1 MNFAAS
7 LRGIRAVYGKE
18 LRSYFASPLGVVFLV
33 FYVLVSNGFF
43 FFVADFFRSGQA
55 TMRGFFEV
63 LPWIFLF
70 FVPAVTMRLWAEE
83 RRTGTLEVLLT
94 LPLRDAEVVLGKF
107 LAGLTFLAIALAC
120 TFTVPV
126 SVSLFGH
133 PDWGVMA
140 ASYAGAL
147 LLGASYLA
155 IGLWA
160 SSLTESQVIAF
171 ITSVAVIFALL
182 GIGLAPMWADS
193 LGWFATACGYLS
205 LLSHFQNILRG
216 VLDTRDVVYYVSV
229 VLLFLHLNAK
239 NIESRKWK

>member
-1 MNFAAS
+1 MNLLSPRSVAA
-7 LRGIRAVYGKE
+7 VFGKE
-18 LRSYFASPLGVVFLV
+18 LRGYFATPLGYVFIL

-43 FFVADFFRSGQA
+43 FFIHDFFRVGQA
-55 TMRGFFEV
+55 SMRGFFGT

-70 FVPAVTMRLWAEE
+70 FVPAITMRLWAEE
-83 RRTGTLEVLLT
+83 RRTGTLEILLT

-107 LAGLTFLAIALAC
+107 LAAFGFLAIALAC
-120 TFTVPV
+120 TFTVPLTV
-126 SVSLFGH
+126 GLFGR
-133 PDWGVMA
+133 PDWGVIA

-147 LLGASYLA
+147 LLGAAYLA

-171 ITSVAVIFALL
+171 ILSVAVIFVLL
-182 GIGLAPMWADS
+182 AAGVAPAWAGS
-193 LGWFATACGYLS
+193 LGWFAAVTAHLS

-216 VLDTRDVVYYVSV
+216 VLDSRDVVYYVSV

-239 NIESRKWK
+239 NIEARKWK